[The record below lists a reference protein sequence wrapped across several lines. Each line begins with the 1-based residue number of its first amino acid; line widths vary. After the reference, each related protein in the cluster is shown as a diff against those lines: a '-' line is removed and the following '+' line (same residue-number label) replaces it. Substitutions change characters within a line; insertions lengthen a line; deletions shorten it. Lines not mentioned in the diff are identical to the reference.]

1 MIASFFRRVVFQL
14 KQTWIFFQLEFMHV
28 FNQFLNSEQGNNSL
42 MTGLMDYKDTSF
54 VEKKLKLSK
63 EHAHKNHFA
72 GTNVLYGLEQE
83 RFWRSSQCQ
92 TIVQKL

>member
-54 VEKKLKLSK
+54 VERKLKLSK
-63 EHAHKNHFA
+63 EHLKNVI
-72 GTNVLYGLEQE
+72 T
-83 RFWRSSQCQ
+83 
-92 TIVQKL
+92 TIVGRFV